1 MEDLRI
7 TILKMHKTTSLFFP
21 TGIPVI
27 TWCLVGLLSAGALG
41 SNGVLGQSPGDPGKN
56 ELKIN
61 AVYLLAGYPEISYE
75 RILGEETAVGLSVG
89 FGLDDSFGL
98 NFGMFPYY
106 RLFFGKKQAA
116 GFFVE
121 GNGAL
126 YSEPWNGGE
135 SAKTGAGLGLA
146 LGGKFLTKGGWV
158 AELYLGAG
166 RNFLNTDDLSVAYP
180 RFGIQIGKRF

>member
-1 MEDLRI
+1 M
-7 TILKMHKTTSLFFP
+7 
-21 TGIPVI
+21 GIPVI
-27 TWCLVGLLSAGALG
+27 AWCLAGLFSAGALG
-41 SNGVLGQSPGDPGKN
+41 SNCLLGQSPADPGKN

-61 AVYLLAGYPEISYE
+61 AVYLLAGYPEITYE
-75 RILGEETAVGLSVG
+75 RILGEESSVGMSVG
-89 FGLDDSFGL
+89 FALDESFGL

-106 RLFFGKKQAA
+106 RLFFGKKRAA

-126 YSEPWNGGE
+126 YSEQLDLPTGE
-135 SAKTGAGLGLA
+135 ATKTAAGLGLA

-158 AELYLGAG
+158 AELYAGAG
-166 RNFLNTDDLSVAYP
+166 RNFLNTDDLSAVYP